1 MRLVCVEMESILI
14 RISTAITRWKGKG
27 LWWHTEVSWL
37 LGEKGSR
44 NARSVGYTASG
55 VGKREQNHANE
66 EQYYVPERNSRGALR
81 RRRLRVIQKTCVTV
95 KARS

>member
-37 LGEKGSR
+37 LKGGKEVEER
-44 NARSVGYTASG
+44 KICDIYC
-55 VGKREQNHANE
+55 GKREQNHANG
-66 EQYYVPERNSRGALR
+66 EQYYVPDRCSREGLR
-81 RRRLRVIQKTCVTV
+81 RRRLRVTRKAYVTA
-95 KARS
+95 KA